1 MQNQSFEGF
10 RLSPQQKH
18 LWLLQQNSMADR
30 AQCVL
35 LLEGRLKI
43 EILKEALE
51 KIVNRHE
58 ILRTIFHRRSG
69 LKIPIQVINDSSK
82 PSWQTFNL
90 SDIDARQQQVKI
102 EELFL
107 EERKFPFDLEGDSL
121 LRVSLLILSANQ
133 HMLLI
138 TLPSLCADSWTLKN
152 LVKEIAYTYGQCLND
167 EELYDEP
174 VQYLQFSEWQ
184 NELLEDEDAEA
195 GRDYWRQQSSKSPP
209 LLTLPFEK
217 QSSGETKFEPNVLS
231 LRIESAVVARLEN
244 IAKLNNN
251 IKITEFLFA
260 CWQTLIWRLTR
271 QPNIVINTI
280 FSSRQYEELHETLGL
295 LAKWLPIRC
304 DFQNDFKFNE
314 ILTKISKSLH
324 DGDQLQKYFM
334 WEQNIETTS
343 KAVNFPLAFEF
354 QKWSNKYDVGG
365 VSFSVEKQYVCFE
378 RFKVKLTCVHREE
391 FLTAEIHYD
400 PETIDLEGIQYLGQ
414 QFKTLV
420 ESAVNNP
427 EAEVSKLDIFR
438 AREREKLLFDFNQTR
453 IDFPLDKCIHQLF
466 EEQVEKTP
474 NSIAVIFENQQL
486 TYAELNARANQ
497 LARYLQNL
505 GVKPEDLVGIYLERS
520 PLITIGLLGIL
531 KAGGAYLPLDPTLP
545 ISGLDFRLHDA
556 GAKILLTQE
565 QLVKNLPESE
575 TKVVCLERD
584 WDIIAN
590 EASNNLHCELTP
602 DNLVYVIYTSGST
615 GKPKGVAI
623 EHRQLLNYL
632 YGIQKILNLTP
643 GNSFALVSTFA
654 ADLGN
659 TVIFPA
665 LCTGGCLHVISF
677 ERASDAQALAD
688 YFQEHPIDFLKI
700 VPSHLKALLLFE
712 YPAKILPR
720 RQLILGGEATN
731 WKLIEQIQQLAPEC
745 QIINHYGPTETT
757 VGVLTYQVEKVPDS
771 RQSSTVPIGCP
782 LANTQIYIL
791 DSKKQPTPIGVPGEV
806 YIGGAGLARGYL
818 NRPELTAEKFILNP
832 FNDDPQARLYKT
844 GDLARYLS
852 NDNIEFL
859 GRIDQQVKIR
869 GFRIEPGEIEAVLSS
884 YPHIEQ
890 AVVIATEDTPD
901 DKRLVAY
908 IVSDNQDISIHQLR
922 EFLQQE
928 LPAYMVPAAFV
939 ILDTLPLT
947 PNGKI
952 DRLALP
958 APEEKTRTGEYVA
971 PHTPSQEIIAHIFG
985 ELLGVETVSIHDNF
999 FELGGHSLLATQ
1011 LISRLRHS
1019 FEVEIPLKAI
1029 FAAPSVAQLDQ
1040 TIAQLRTQGQSLNL
1054 PPIERI
1060 APNTE
1065 KIPLSFAQE
1074 RLWFLNQ
1081 LEGASATYNTP
1092 AALRLSGAL
1101 NLNALHQALAEIIR
1115 RHEAL
1120 RTSFANINGT
1130 PMQVIHPEASMDI
1143 EVVNLQHLEQSEREL
1158 VVEQQLQRA
1167 ALAPFNLESAPLI
1180 RCSLWQLSDSDYV
1193 FGINMHH
1200 IVSDGWSI
1208 GVLIQELS
1216 ALYKAFCTGESSPL
1230 PNLEIQYADF
1240 ALWQRQWLSKS
1251 VLEKQ
1256 MQYWVSQLQGAP
1268 ELLQLPTDRPRPSM
1282 QTYKGATQSF
1292 GLNQELTQKLKSL
1305 SRRAGST
1312 LFMTLLSAFA
1322 TLLYRYSG
1330 QSDVVIGSPI
1340 ANRHRSEIEPL
1351 IGFFVNTLVLR
1362 TQLDDNLSFQQLLA
1376 QVRET
1381 TLQAYEHQ
1389 DVPFEQVVEALQ
1401 PQRSMSHSPL
1411 FQVMFVLQNAPM
1423 GELEL
1428 PGVSLSG
1435 LEQERTIAKFD
1446 LTVSMS
1452 ETSAGLGCEW
1462 EYNTDLFDRS
1472 TIERMT
1478 SHFENL
1484 LSAIASNPQQRVSE
1498 LPLLST
1504 AERQQLLFEW
1514 NDTNREYPLDKCI
1527 HQLFEEQV
1535 ERTPDAVAVVFEK
1548 QQLTYQQL
1556 NARAN
1561 QLAHYLQTLGVGPEV
1576 LVGICVERSVEMVV
1590 GLLGILKA
1598 GGAYVPVDPTYPQ
1611 ERLSYMLRDAGV
1623 KVLLTQENLL
1633 SSVPSHT
1640 AQMVCLDTDWQ
1651 PIKQHSQE
1659 NLITGAGAENLAY
1672 VIYTS
1677 GSTGQPKGVM
1687 NTRQGIRNRLLWM
1700 QEAYQLTSSDRV
1712 LQKTPFSFDV
1722 SVWEFFWPL
1731 LTGARIVVARPEG
1744 HKDSNYLINLIA
1756 QEQVTTIHFVPSM
1769 LQAFLQEDSL
1779 EDCSSLRRVFC
1790 SGEALSFELK
1800 ERFFEYFECEF
1811 YNLYGPTEA
1820 AIDVTFWRCQ
1830 PQLNCQL
1837 VPIGRPIANTQIYIL
1852 DQQMQ
1857 PVPIGVTGEL
1867 YIGGD
1872 GLARGYLNRPE
1883 LTQERFVL
1891 NPFSPD
1897 KSARL
1902 YKTGDLARYLCDGNI
1917 EYIGRIDHQVKIR
1930 GFRIELGEIEA
1941 VLSSHPQIQQA
1952 VVIASVD
1959 NFGNKRL
1966 IAYVVSESETFSTHQ
1981 LREFLQ
1987 QQLPAY
1993 MMPSAF
1999 VSLNALPLS
2008 PNGKIDRKPLP
2019 TPDGDIEREGE
2030 YVAPRTPSEEIIA
2043 HIFAEVLA
2051 IETVGVH
2058 DNFFELGGHSLLAT
2072 QLVSRLKQSF
2082 EVKIPL
2088 KAVFAAPSVAQLNQA
2103 IAQLRAEGQSL
2114 NLPPIERIA
2123 PDIEKIPLSFA
2134 QERLWLL
2141 DQLESDS
2148 VAYNMPA
2155 AVRIE
2160 GKLQPTALE
2169 RSISEIIRRHEV
2181 LRTNFV
2187 KQDGQ
2192 AIQIIHP
2199 VSDWQMTT
2207 IDLQSLSANQRETEI
2222 QSLATTEA
2230 AKPFN
2235 LATDSLIR
2243 GTLLALS
2250 DSEHVLLLTMHHI
2263 VSDGWS
2269 IGVFIQELTTL
2280 YCAFVEGKPLPLPEL
2295 PIQYADFAVWQ
2306 RQWLQGEELQKQL
2319 NYWQK
2324 QLAGAP
2330 ALLELPTDYPR
2341 PAVQTFRGARQSL
2354 QLSKTLIEEI
2364 KTLSRQERV
2373 TLFVTLFA
2381 TFTCLLYYYTGQED
2395 IVVGTAVA
2403 NRNRA
2408 EIEKL
2413 IGFFVNQLVFR
2424 IDLTGNPTFGELL
2437 ERVRE
2442 VALEADAHQDL
2453 PFETLVRAMKLE
2465 RNPSRTPLFQ
2475 IKLVFQNTPVSDLNL
2490 SELNVNLIEVDN
2502 ETTKF
2507 DLLLNMEETQQG
2519 LSGSLQYNTAL
2530 YESTT
2535 ITQFLEQFKTLL
2547 SKIVAQPN
2555 IRLNTIKE
2563 ILSEADRQRQLVKE
2577 QEVKKA
2583 AVQKLK
2589 KSNRRISNNST
2600 EKKYRL

>member
-1 MQNQSFEGF
+1 MQNQTLEGF

-18 LWLLQQNSMADR
+18 LWLLQQNSVADR

-35 LLEGRLKI
+35 LLQGQLQI
-43 EILKEALE
+43 EILQEALE

-58 ILRTIFHRRSG
+58 ILRTVFHRRSG
-69 LKIPIQVINDSSK
+69 LKIPIQVISDRSK

-90 SDIDARQQQVKI
+90 SDIDARQQQAKI

-107 EERKFPFDLEGDSL
+107 EERNFPFDLERGSL
-121 LRVSLLILSANQ
+121 LRISLLILSEDR
-133 HMLLI
+133 HMLLM

-167 EELYDEP
+167 QELYDEP

-195 GRDYWRQQSSKSPP
+195 GRNYWRQQSFKSPP
-209 LLTLPFEK
+209 LLIPFEK
-217 QSSGETKFEPNVLS
+217 QSSGKKFEPNVLS
-231 LRIESAVVARLEN
+231 LRIEPAVVAKLEK
-244 IAKLNNN
+244 IAKLNN
-251 IKITEFLFA
+251 IRVAEFLFA
-260 CWQTLIWRLTR
+260 CWQTLIWRLTT

-280 FSSRQYEELHETLGL
+280 FSGRQYEELHETLGL
-295 LAKWLPIRC
+295 LAKWLPVSC
-304 DFQNDFKFNE
+304 DFKNDFKFSE
-314 ILTKISKSLH
+314 ILTKISESLH
-324 DGDQLQKYFM
+324 DRHQWQKYFL
-334 WEQNIETTS
+334 WEENTETTS
-343 KAVNFPLAFEF
+343 KAVNFPIAFEF
-354 QKWSNKYDVGG
+354 QEWLNKYDAGG

-391 FLTAEIHYD
+391 SLTAEFHYD
-400 PETIDLEGIQYLGQ
+400 PETIDLEGIQYLGK
-414 QFKTLV
+414 QFNTLV

-427 EAEVSKLDIFR
+427 QAEVSKLDILSDR
-438 AREREKLLFDFNQTR
+438 DRQKLLFDFNQTR

-474 NSIAVIFENQQL
+474 DSIAVIFENQQL

-505 GVKPEDLVGIYLERS
+505 GVKPEVLVGIYLERS
-520 PLITIGLLGIL
+520 SLIIIGLLGIL

-545 ISGLDFRLHDA
+545 TLGLDVRLQDA
-556 GAKILLTQE
+556 GVKILLTQK
-565 QLVKNLPESE
+565 QLVKNLSESE
-575 TKVVCLERD
+575 TKVVCLETD

-590 EASNNLHCELTP
+590 EASNNLNCQVTP
-602 DNLVYVIYTSGST
+602 ENLVYVIYTSGST

-677 ERASDAQALAD
+677 ERAANSQALAD

-700 VPSHLKALLLFE
+700 VPTQLKALLLFE

-720 RQLILGGEATN
+720 RQLILGGEATS
-731 WKLIEQIQQLAPEC
+731 WQAIEQIQQLAPEC

-757 VGVLTYQVEKVPDS
+757 VGVLTYQVERVPNT
-771 RQSSTVPIGCP
+771 RQSSTVPIGRP

-791 DSKKQPTPIGVPGEV
+791 DSKKQPTPISVPGEV

-832 FNDDPQARLYKT
+832 FNNDPQARLYKT

-852 NDNIEFL
+852 DGNIEFL

-869 GFRIEPGEIEAVLSS
+869 GFRIEPEEIEAVLSS

-890 AVVIATEDTPD
+890 AVVIATEDTPNNQ
-901 DKRLVAY
+901 RLVAY
-908 IVSDNQDISIHQLR
+908 VVSDNQDISTHQLR

-939 ILDTLPLT
+939 ILETLPLT

-958 APEEKTRTGEYVA
+958 APEKNTRTREYVA
-971 PHTPSQEIIAHIFG
+971 PHTPDQEIIAQIFG
-985 ELLGVETVSIHDNF
+985 EVLGMETVGIHDNF

-1011 LISRLRHS
+1011 LISRLRQS
-1019 FEVEIPLKAI
+1019 FEVEIPLKAV

-1040 TIAQLRTQGQSLNL
+1040 TIAQLRTQGQGLSL
-1054 PPIERI
+1054 PPIQRI
-1060 APNTE
+1060 APDTE

-1081 LEGASATYNTP
+1081 LEGASATYNVP

-1101 NLNALHQALAEIIR
+1101 NLNALHQALTEIIR

-1120 RTSFANINGT
+1120 RTSFASINGT

-1158 VVEQQLQRA
+1158 VLEQQLQQA
-1167 ALAPFNLESAPLI
+1167 AITPFDLESAPLI
-1180 RCSLWQLSDSDYV
+1180 RCSLWQLANSDYV

-1216 ALYKAFCTGESSPL
+1216 ALYKAFCAGESSPL

-1240 ALWQRQWLSKS
+1240 ALWQRQWLSGS
-1251 VLEKQ
+1251 VLEEQ

-1268 ELLQLPTDRPRPSM
+1268 ELLQLPTDRPRPSVQSYRGAM
-1282 QTYKGATQSF
+1282 QSSSLST
-1292 GLNQELTQKLKSL
+1292 ELTQKLKSL
-1305 SRRAGST
+1305 SQRAGST
-1312 LFMTLLSAFA
+1312 LFITLLSAFA

-1330 QSDVVIGSPI
+1330 QPDVIIGSPI

-1362 TQLDDNLSFQQLLA
+1362 TRLEDNPSFEELLA
-1376 QVRET
+1376 QVLET

-1423 GELEL
+1423 GDLEL

-1435 LEQERTIAKFD
+1435 LEQEGTIAKFD
-1446 LTVSMS
+1446 LTLYMT

-1504 AERQQLLFEW
+1504 SERQQLLFEW
-1514 NDTNREYPLDKCI
+1514 NDTNREYLKDKCI
-1527 HQLFEEQV
+1527 YELFEDQV
-1535 ERTPDAVAVVFEK
+1535 DSTPDAVAVVFQE

-1556 NARAN
+1556 NGRAN
-1561 QLAHYLQTLGVGPEV
+1561 QLANYLRTLGVGAEV
-1576 LVGICVERSVEMVV
+1576 LVGICVERSLEMVV

-1598 GGAYVPVDPTYPQ
+1598 GGAYLPVDPTYPQ

-1623 KVLLTQENLL
+1623 KVLLTQKNLL

-1651 PIKQHSQE
+1651 AIEQHSQE
-1659 NLITGAGAENLAY
+1659 NLVSSVGADNLAY

-1687 NTRQGIRNRLLWM
+1687 NTHQGIRNRLLWM

-1744 HKDSNYLINLIA
+1744 HKDTNYLINLIA

-1779 EDCSSLRRVFC
+1779 EDCSSLKRVFC

-1811 YNLYGPTEA
+1811 HNLYGPTEA
-1820 AIDVTFWRCQ
+1820 AIDVTFWQCQ

-1891 NPFSPD
+1891 NPFSSD

-1917 EYIGRIDHQVKIR
+1917 EYIGRIDHQIKIR
-1930 GFRIELGEIEA
+1930 GFRIELAEIEA

-1952 VVIASVD
+1952 VVIVTEDTFS
-1959 NFGNKRL
+1959 NKKL
-1966 IAYVVSESETFSTHQ
+1966 VAYVVSEQETLSNHQ

-1993 MMPSAF
+1993 MVPSAF
-1999 VSLNALPLS
+1999 VSLDTLPLT
-2008 PNGKIDRKPLP
+2008 PNGKIDRLALRV
-2019 TPDGDIEREGE
+2019 PDGDIEPEGE

-2043 HIFAEVLA
+2043 DIFALVLG
-2051 IETVGVH
+2051 IGTVGIH

-2072 QLVSRLKQSF
+2072 QLVSRLRQSF
-2082 EVKIPL
+2082 EVQIPL
-2088 KAVFAAPSVAQLNQA
+2088 QAVFATPSVAQLDQT

-2114 NLPPIERIA
+2114 NLPPMERIA
-2123 PDIEKIPLSFA
+2123 PDTEKIPLSFA
-2134 QERLWLL
+2134 QERLWFL
-2141 DQLESDS
+2141 DQLEPDS
-2148 VAYNMPA
+2148 AAYNMPA

-2160 GKLQPTALE
+2160 GNLQPTALE
-2169 RSISEIIRRHEV
+2169 RSISEIIRRHQV
-2181 LRTNFV
+2181 LRTNFA
-2187 KQDGQ
+2187 KQDGE

-2199 VSDWQMTT
+2199 ASDWQMTT
-2207 IDLQSLSANQRETEI
+2207 IDLQALSANQRETEI

-2280 YCAFVEGKPLPLPEL
+2280 YYAFVEGKPSPLPEL
-2295 PIQYADFAVWQ
+2295 PIQYADFALWQ

-2341 PAVQTFRGARQSL
+2341 PAVQTFRGGRQSL
-2354 QLSKTLIEEI
+2354 QLSKILTEGIQ
-2364 KTLSRQERV
+2364 TLSRQEGV
-2373 TLFVTLFA
+2373 TLFVTLFT

-2408 EIEKL
+2408 EIEEL
-2413 IGFFVNQLVFR
+2413 IGFFVNQLVLR
-2424 IDLTGNPTFGELL
+2424 TDLTGNPTFKELL

-2442 VALEADAHQDL
+2442 VALEAYAHQDL

-2475 IKLVFQNTPVSDLNL
+2475 IKFVFQNTPISDIKL
-2490 SELNVNLIEVDN
+2490 SELNINLIEVAN

-2507 DLLLNMEETQQG
+2507 DLLLNMEETNQG

-2535 ITQFLEQFKTLL
+2535 ITRFLEQFKTLL
-2547 SKIVAQPN
+2547 SHIVVQPN

-2577 QEVKKA
+2577 QELQKA
-2583 AVQKLK
+2583 ALQKLK
-2589 KSNRRISNNST
+2589 KSHRRILENST
-2600 EKKYRL
+2600 EKKD